1 MEIVILESPYAGGV
15 KQNII
20 YNKICVLDSLYRN
33 EAPILSHL
41 LYTQFLDD
49 NVPKERAL
57 GISAGLAWR
66 KVADKSVV
74 YTDLGIS
81 DGMKHGIK
89 VAKSCGLEI
98 EYRRIL

>member
-1 MEIVILESPYAGGV
+1 MKIVILESPYGGSV
-15 KQNII
+15 KLNIL
-20 YNKICVLDSLYRN
+20 YARICALDSLYRD
-33 EAPILSHL
+33 EAPMLSHL

-57 GISAGLAWR
+57 GITVGLAWR

-89 VAKSCGLEI
+89 VAKECGLEI